1 MIIRRQYTKNFT
13 TIGNELFADER
24 LAADE
29 IGVIA
34 YLLSR
39 PNDWEMRRS
48 QLAKRFGFGRHTM
61 RRIVINLLRF
71 GWVRATATRIKSTG
85 AFHIAYNVYDEP
97 GPELTHS
104 EAKAALSLESSGATV
119 DAHTDAEGE
128 EYSTGD
134 GSDDDGERGAASG
147 GRRGAPR
154 YKESLP
160 NTDLPNTDSTKARA
174 REFSDLQK
182 IWPADRLLS
191 PSKAEKLFVRLSDRD
206 KAACCDGVEPFLDDC
221 KAKKR
226 IVCDLKTY
234 LDERRWEAVARK
246 PDERPKLWV
255 IRPGTPQ
262 WYRWHEYRKIVGL
275 SVRFMESQARIKEPF
290 SAESEWPPPI
300 ERRATDP
307 PSELQKEDEK
317 NFHRLG

>member
-1 MIIRRQYTKNFT
+1 MIFRRHHIDNYTI
-13 TIGNELFADER
+13 IGNELFNDER
-24 LAADE
+24 LEADE
-29 IGVIA
+29 IGVMA

-39 PNDWEMRRS
+39 PDDWEMRRS
-48 QLAKRFGFGRHTM
+48 QLGKRFGFGRHSM
-61 RRIVINLLRF
+61 RRIVVNLIRF
-71 GWVRATATRIKSTG
+71 GWVRATTTRIESTG
-85 AFHIAYNVYDEP
+85 AIHIVYDVYDEP
-97 GPELTHS
+97 GPELTQS
-104 EAKAALSLESSGATV
+104 EAKAALSLESSGAAD

-128 EYSTGD
+128 EYSTGG
-134 GSDDDGERGAASG
+134 GSRGAAHGGAATG
-147 GRRGAPR
+147 GRQTAPG
-154 YKESLP
+154 YIKNLP
-160 NTDLPNTDSTKARA
+160 STELPSTDSSKARA